1 MVGIPGLLCPIA
13 MMTFTSP
20 DLEAV
25 EARYEK
31 YLGYEVRAEG
41 TVSEALAK
49 SWGAANAEGKRY
61 ILMGPESGDRV
72 YLRAIEGPAREDGTE
87 PIKTYGWTT
96 AEIIVRDAYTL
107 SASLRGSPF
116 EEETANR
123 VIRLNFTD
131 HITNFRVVGPDGEA
145 MYLSQIDGD
154 IPNLPLNRAESFVDE
169 TIMTVNTS
177 KDPAAAR
184 MFYEKLFNVPALAPF
199 GVGERKL
206 NIVPL
211 GAGCLV
217 EIDPPADDT
226 KERNVAKGE
235 LPSGMAMASYYMES
249 LDRDDLD
256 FVKAPRVYDE
266 APYVNRRA
274 ATVRG
279 PSGELIELI
288 EFKMT
293 P

>member
-1 MVGIPGLLCPIA
+1 MSGIPGLLCPIA

-25 EARYEK
+25 ESRYEQ

-41 TVSEALAK
+41 VVSEALAK
-49 SWGAANAEGKRY
+49 SWGAANAEGRRF
-61 ILMGPESGDRV
+61 ILMGPESGDRT
-72 YLRAIEGPAREDGTE
+72 YLRVIEAPAAEISVE
-87 PIKTYGWTT
+87 PIHTFGWTT

-107 SASLRGSPF
+107 SASLKDSPF

-169 TIMTVNTS
+169 IIMTVNTS

-184 MFYEKLFNVPALAPF
+184 EFYEKLFDVPALAPF

-211 GAGCLV
+211 PEGCLI

-226 KERNVAKGE
+226 VERPVADGE
-235 LPSGMAMASYYMES
+235 LPPGMAMTTYYIES
-249 LDRDDLD
+249 LDRDGLE
-256 FVKAPRVYDE
+256 FIKSPKRYEE
-266 APYVNRRA
+266 APYVRRRA
-274 ATVRG
+274 GTIRG

-288 EFKMT
+288 EFKMQ

>member
-1 MVGIPGLLCPIA
+1 

-20 DLEAV
+20 NLDYV
-25 EARYEK
+25 ESRYEQ

-41 TVSEALAK
+41 IISEELAK
-49 SWGAANAEGKRY
+49 SWGAPNTEGRRY
-61 ILMGPESGDRV
+61 LLLGPESGDRT
-72 YLRAIEGPAREDGTE
+72 YLRVIEAPATE
-87 PIKTYGWTT
+87 TSVKPIHTYGWTT

-107 SASLRGSPF
+107 SARLKNSPF

-145 MYLSQIDGD
+145 MYLSQIDGEV
-154 IPNLPLNRAESFVDE
+154 PNLPLNKAESFVDE
-169 TIMTVNTS
+169 IIMTVNTS
-177 KDPAAAR
+177 KDPSAAR
-184 MFYEKLFNVPALAPF
+184 EFYEKLFNVPALAPF

-211 GAGCLV
+211 PEGCLV

-226 KERNVAKGE
+226 AERPVARGE
-235 LPSGMAMASYYMES
+235 LPPGMAMTTYYMES
-249 LDRDDLD
+249 LDRDDVE
-256 FVKAPRVYDE
+256 FIKAPRIYEE
-266 APYVNRRA
+266 APYVRRRA
-274 ATVRG
+274 ATIRG

-288 EFKMT
+288 EFKMQ